1 MAQQNMYG
9 TPFLDVLEYQPEA
22 AYYGMLNRQPRMGGQ
37 QEKYFQNQF
46 QNYYNKYL
54 GNLAN
59 QITAG
64 GAPTQRFTD
73 YLSDQ
78 NPADEYRSMAP
89 TVRNDYGRTASFSP
103 STRFLY
109 R

>member
-1 MAQQNMYG
+1 MTTQNLYG

-22 AYYGMLNRQPRMGGQ
+22 AYYGMLGRQPRMGGR
-37 QEKYFQNQF
+37 QERFFQNEF
-46 QNYYNKYL
+46 QNTYNRYL

-59 QITAG
+59 QIMSG
-64 GAPTQRFTD
+64 EAPTQRFTD
-73 YLSDQ
+73 YLSQQ
-78 NPADEYRSMAP
+78 NPMDQYRSMAP
-89 TVRNDYGRTASFSP
+89 SLRGDYCRTETFAP

>member
-1 MAQQNMYG
+1 MTTQNLYG

-22 AYYGMLNRQPRMGGQ
+22 AYYGMLGRQPRMSGR
-37 QEKYFQNQF
+37 QERFFQNEF
-46 QNYYNKYL
+46 QNTYNRYL

-59 QITAG
+59 QIMSG
-64 GAPTQRFTD
+64 EAPTQRFTD
-73 YLSDQ
+73 YLSQQ
-78 NPADEYRSMAP
+78 NPMDQYRSMAP
-89 TVRNDYGRTASFSP
+89 SLRGDYGRTETFAP